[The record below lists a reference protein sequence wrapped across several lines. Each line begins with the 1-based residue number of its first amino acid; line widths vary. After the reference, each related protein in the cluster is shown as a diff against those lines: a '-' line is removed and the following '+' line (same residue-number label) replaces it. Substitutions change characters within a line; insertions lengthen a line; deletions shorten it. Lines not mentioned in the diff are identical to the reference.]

1 MREIHVA
8 VPARPYRVRLGTGA
22 AEALGELLASV
33 GRSRAVVVSSPPIW
47 ERHRDRIV
55 RGLEKATWT
64 EALVPEGERHKSAR
78 TLQGLYDAFLQARLG
93 RDGVVL
99 AVGGGVVGDLAGFA
113 AASYMRGVDW
123 IAVPT
128 TLLSMVDSAVGGKVG
143 INHPRAKNLIG
154 AFHQPRAVV
163 ADVRF
168 LDTLP
173 ARERQSGAYE
183 ILKCGIIGDRAL
195 FDALRGAPPAL
206 EGWSEAALEDA
217 IAAAV
222 GLKARVVAEDEREGD
237 LRRVLN
243 LGHTLGHAFEAITGY
258 RRFTHGEAV
267 GWGLIGAAAIAR
279 RRGLLAG
286 ADFEAIA
293 AAVDGLG
300 PRPGLGRM
308 PPERVLEAVARDKKA
323 REGRVPFVLPTAIG
337 AVSVVADVTTGE
349 VLAALDEL
357 VARRAPRPR
366 RA

>member
-1 MREIHVA
+1 MREIAVA
-8 VPARPYRVRLGTGA
+8 LPGRPYRVRLGRGA
-22 AEALGELLASV
+22 AEHLGELLASL
-33 GRSRAVVVSSPPIW
+33 GRSHAVVVSSPPIW
-47 ERHRDRIV
+47 DRHRERIQ
-55 RGLEKATWT
+55 RGLEGVTWT

-78 TLQGLYDAFLQARLG
+78 TLAALYDAFLDARLG
-93 RDGVVL
+93 RDGLVL

-123 IAVPT
+123 VPVPT

-143 INHPRAKNLIG
+143 INHPKAKNLIG

-163 ADVRF
+163 ADLAF

-173 ARERQSGAYE
+173 PRERQSGAYE
-183 ILKCGIIGDRAL
+183 VLKCGVIGDRPL

-206 EGWSEAALEDA
+206 AGWSETALEDA

-222 GLKARVVAEDEREGD
+222 GLKARVVAEDEREGG

-243 LGHTLGHAFEAITGY
+243 LGHTLGHAFEALTAY

-267 GWGLIGAAAIAR
+267 GWGLIGASAIAR
-279 RRGLLAG
+279 RRGLLA
-286 ADFEAIA
+286 ADDFDAIA
-293 AAVDGLG
+293 AGVDGLG
-300 PRPGLGRM
+300 PRPAFGRL
-308 PPERVLEAVARDKKA
+308 PPEQVLDAVARDKKA

-337 AVSVVADVTTGE
+337 AVSVLPDVTTGE

-357 VARRAPRPR
+357 LARRAPRPR

>member
-8 VPARPYRVRLGTGA
+8 VPGRPYRVRLGKGA

-55 RGLEKATWT
+55 RGLEGATWT
-64 EALVPEGERHKSAR
+64 AALVPEGERHKSAH

-123 IAVPT
+123 IPVPT

-143 INHPRAKNLIG
+143 INHPKAKNLIG

-163 ADVRF
+163 ADVAF

-173 ARERQSGAYE
+173 PRERQSGAYE
-183 ILKCGIIGDRAL
+183 VLKCGIIGDRAL
-195 FDALRGAPPAL
+195 FEAMRAAPPGL

-217 IAAAV
+217 IASAV

-258 RRFTHGEAV
+258 RRLTHGEAV

-279 RRGLLAG
+279 RRGLLAV
-286 ADFEAIA
+286 ADFEAIG

-300 PRPGLGRM
+300 PRPSLGRM

-337 AVSVVADVTTGE
+337 EVSVVADVTTGE

-357 VARRAPRPR
+357 AARRAPRPQ